1 MRFFFEKESV
11 TKLRDMLREERKK
24 RKALNDK
31 LKAEGKKTE
40 EKDVTER
47 GIIVTFA
54 SKEDVIKKLLNK
66 YLQSCV
72 IQIGMQFYT

>member
-47 GIIVTFA
+47 GIIATFA